1 MSEDPDP
8 VVADLADSVFQ
19 VAGLLRAKFDATAAE
34 LGLPPAQAMALA
46 NLSAPAPMRELA
58 DWLRCDASNVTG
70 IVDGLE
76 RRGLV
81 RRQPNPEDRRVKHLV
96 LTEEGERKRALLRQG
111 SHADAVA
118 LFALPRKDLLKLREL
133 LGRIAEAGLGAH
145 AARTVRDSVP
155 GA

>member
-8 VVADLADSVFQ
+8 VVADLANSVFQ
-19 VAGLLRAKFDATAAE
+19 LAGRLRAKFDATAAE

-96 LTEEGERKRALLRQG
+96 LTEEGERRRALLREG
-111 SHADAVA
+111 GHADAVA
-118 LFALPRKDLLKLREL
+118 LFALPRKDLLTLRDL
-133 LGRIAEAGLGAH
+133 LGRIAEAGLGADH
-145 AARTVRDSVP
+145 PRCS
-155 GA
+155 